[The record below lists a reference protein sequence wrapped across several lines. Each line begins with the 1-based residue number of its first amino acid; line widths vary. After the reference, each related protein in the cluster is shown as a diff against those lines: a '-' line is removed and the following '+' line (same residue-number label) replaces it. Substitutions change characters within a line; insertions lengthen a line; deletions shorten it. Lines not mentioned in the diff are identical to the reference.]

1 MEKEFIYN
9 KNKIKM
15 LEEKIENI
23 LNKRKEDN
31 INLYKNI
38 NKKDKQS
45 RKLKN
50 ISKGILI
57 TSLVTFIIS
66 IIVMPFGTLNI
77 PLLIIAIL
85 ILFPGLDMYKESLD
99 IKREIEKDKLDIE
112 MNSKMDGI
120 NINKIE
126 EELEIRNILNDC
138 IESNYITK
146 EDQNKIKDK
155 ILMNDL
161 ENQFNS
167 LELIIFNKTP
177 QDKKIEILDRKRNL
191 TIEQLRKIKEKI
203 TNENKEKNEI
213 LSFIK
218 EKEYLKKI

>member
-66 IIVMPFGTLNI
+66 IIVMTVGTLNI

-85 ILFPGLDMYKESLD
+85 ILFPGLDMYKDSLD

-112 MNSKMDGI
+112 MNSKIDGI

>member
-45 RKLKN
+45 RKLTN

-218 EKEYLKKI
+218 EKKYLKKI

>member
-45 RKLKN
+45 RKLTN